1 MNQKAGL
8 TVLGMLAIL
17 AILVVSLLGVTQ
29 AKQLH
34 PRHAALKAVSVDTPK
49 RYLLV
54 HYLPW
59 FEADPTANKWGWH
72 WTMNHYA
79 PGDVVNGHRAIAS
92 HYYPLI
98 GPYDSNDPDVIEY
111 HVLLMKL
118 AGINGAVIDW
128 YGTDNYMDYGT
139 NHRNAQHVAA
149 EIARAHMH
157 FAALY
162 EDEVAA
168 TRLVKDGQIPASQA
182 VAHGQNTMEWLQNNW
197 FASPSYIKL
206 NDKPLFLTFGTR
218 GYYTTNDWNQIFS
231 VLPVQPA
238 YFTETFPR
246 APATGAFCW
255 PAPFGGTQKSFQDLD
270 SFYAGTPKWPSFIAG
285 SYPGFHDIYKEAGV
299 GPSWGSIDDQNGQ
312 TYVQTLT
319 KALQSNA
326 PIIQIATWND
336 WGEGTMIEPSEEF
349 GYRDL
354 EATQK
359 LVKQYLNPGL
369 PYTPADLQLPL
380 ALYKLRKDPSLAPAK
395 KAKLD
400 TISGLLFEGK
410 TDKARGMLK
419 ELSGG

>member
-182 VAHGQNTMEWLQNNW
+182 VA
-197 FASPSYIKL
+197 
-206 NDKPLFLTFGTR
+206 PLFDFRNKRILYDKRLEPDILGAPR
-218 GYYTTNDWNQIFS
+218 S
-231 VLPVQPA
+231 ACVL
-238 YFTETFPR
+238 
-246 APATGAFCW
+246 
-255 PAPFGGTQKSFQDLD
+255 
-270 SFYAGTPKWPSFIAG
+270 
-285 SYPGFHDIYKEAGV
+285 H
-299 GPSWGSIDDQNGQ
+299 
-312 TYVQTLT
+312 
-319 KALQSNA
+319 
-326 PIIQIATWND
+326 
-336 WGEGTMIEPSEEF
+336 
-349 GYRDL
+349 RDL
-354 EATQK
+354 PQSSRHRRV
-359 LVKQYLNPGL
+359 L
-369 PYTPADLQLPL
+369 L
-380 ALYKLRKDPSLAPAK
+380 ARSLRRNA
-395 KAKLD
+395 
-400 TISGLLFEGK
+400 
-410 TDKARGMLK
+410 K
-419 ELSGG
+419 ELSGSRLFLRRHAEVAQLYCRILPRLPRYL